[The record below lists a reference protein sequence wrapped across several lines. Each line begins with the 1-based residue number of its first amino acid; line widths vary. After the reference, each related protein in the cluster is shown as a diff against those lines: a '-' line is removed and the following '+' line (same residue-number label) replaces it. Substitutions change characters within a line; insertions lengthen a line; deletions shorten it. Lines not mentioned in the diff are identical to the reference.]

1 MVNNMTRIFVSLKEF
16 DSLWKSLGLGDSEL
30 REVEAFLIINPQYG
44 KVISGTGGLR
54 KMRWALPGKGKS
66 GGIRILYVDF
76 PDFEVTYLVSLIKK
90 SEKENLSDS
99 DKRII
104 SDIIN
109 SIESNLKSKKI
120 KGDKL
125 NEKSKGKK

>member
-30 REVEAFLIINPQYG
+30 REVEAFLIINPLYG